1 MRLASNKNESEIGN
15 SATCRCDWCGVTRGS
30 WVRGP
35 IVGSPFV
42 GSWVRYSWVRGL
54 MWLAVYGFDDLGLT
68 ISPMVRRSPL
78 FWAYDLSL
86 SLCLRMWVLSLSLSL
101 SLSLFA
107 RLRKWFEGK
116 ILAENIFRVKGLN
129 FTVNWNSFLENPFSI
144 HNQTP
149 AFMKKLFRKWFE
161 AKTNTA
167 LKTHN

>member
-1 MRLASNKNESEIGN
+1 MQLAGNENDSEISNG
-15 SATCRCDWCGVTRGS
+15 ATCRCDRRSATRGL
-30 WVRGP
+30 WVCCP
-35 IVGSPFV
+35 IV
-42 GSWVRYSWVRGL
+42 GSWVRCSWVVGL
-54 MWLAVYGFDDLGLT
+54 LFVGSCDSLFVGST
-68 ISPMVRRSPL
+68 ISSVVQRSPL

-86 SLCLRMWVLSLSLSL
+86 SLCLRMWVLSL